1 MILICLIA
9 ILSLIILTPLYVN
22 ASNNATMPFQ
32 VGSSP
37 HGAPYSEWLK
47 NWWLWWIGIP
57 NDEHPF
63 PNYDP
68 KTCMVHQQGPVW
80 YLPDVEPTGPVP
92 TASVEYSCE
101 IPRGK
106 AIFFPLSISS
116 CWLNNPEF
124 NKYSNKLAADPEA
137 DEALKR
143 CAVDPQDFNKSVVK
157 IDGKPVDITEEKN
170 RATTNFYNV
179 TVPPNSVKG
188 LFDFGPPGTSRG
200 ITDAYTLFLP
210 PLPVGEHVI
219 EFTVTDHLAGPTS
232 ELIKRDGKYTVFI
245 K

>member
-1 MILICLIA
+1 MPICLIA
-9 ILSLIILTPLYVN
+9 ILSLIILTPSYVN
-22 ASNNATMPFQ
+22 ASSNATMPFQ
-32 VGSSP
+32 SGSSP
-37 HGAPYSEWLK
+37 YGTPYSEWLK

-57 NDEHPF
+57 NKEHPF

-68 KTCMVHQQGPVW
+68 KTCSIHQQGPVW

-92 TASVEYSCE
+92 IASEEYSYD
-101 IPRGK
+101 IPKGK

-124 NKYSNKLAADPEA
+124 KKYSNKLAPDPEA

-143 CAVDPQDFNKSVVK
+143 CAVDPQDYNKSVVK

-170 RATTNFYNV
+170 RVTTSFYNV
-179 TVPPNSVKG
+179 TVPADSVKG

-210 PLPVGEHVI
+210 PLPVGKHII
-219 EFTVTDHLAGPTS
+219 EFSVTDHLAGPTS
-232 ELIKRDGKYTVFI
+232 ELIKRDGVYTVFV